1 MDRLEP
7 LNGRH
12 PIRHPASVMMGAM
25 SAPIV
30 RWSFA
35 VALGW
40 AALCWPWLFQGQA
53 IPLDSA
59 NYYYPVFRFFAE
71 TLGQGQSPAWN
82 PYLLAGHP
90 AIADPQGWYFVA
102 TARLYAVFD
111 ATPDLR
117 AFAVWQVLHLLGGG
131 VGFLLLAR
139 RLGLSWLAAAIGA
152 LVFMGGG
159 QALGRLQHGLMVVG
173 YA

>member
-12 PIRHPASVMMGAM
+12 PIRHPASVMMGAI

-53 IPLDSA
+53 IPLKEQA
-59 NYYYPVFRFFAE
+59 H
-71 TLGQGQSPAWN
+71 L
-82 PYLLAGHP
+82 
-90 AIADPQGWYFVA
+90 
-102 TARLYAVFD
+102 RL
-111 ATPDLR
+111 
-117 AFAVWQVLHLLGGG
+117 
-131 VGFLLLAR
+131 
-139 RLGLSWLAAAIGA
+139 RL
-152 LVFMGGG
+152 
-159 QALGRLQHGLMVVG
+159 
-173 YA
+173 